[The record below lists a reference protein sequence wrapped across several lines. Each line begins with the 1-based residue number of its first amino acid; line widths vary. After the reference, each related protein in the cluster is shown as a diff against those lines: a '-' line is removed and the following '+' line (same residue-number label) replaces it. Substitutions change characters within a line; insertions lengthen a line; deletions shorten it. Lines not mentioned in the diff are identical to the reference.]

1 MPGPYTYSFL
11 DVNAA
16 LSGPGGVINL
26 AVGAGAAEEGISFEP
41 TEERD
46 HMQIG
51 AGGEGMHSLLAD
63 RSGKITIRLLKN
75 SPTNQQLQQM
85 MNFQSASAATFG
97 QNTVSLSMVT
107 SGDSISAAQ
116 VAFAKQPSI
125 VYDKIGPMIEW
136 TFNAVSLNFNLGA
149 GV

>member
-1 MPGPYTYSFL
+1 MPGPYTYSML
-11 DVNAA
+11 DVNCA

-26 AVGAGAAEEGISFEP
+26 GAGAGVAEEGISFEP

-51 AGGEGMHSLLAD
+51 ADGQGMHSLLAD
-63 RSGKITIRLLKN
+63 RSGKITVRLLKN

-85 MNFQSASAATFG
+85 MNFQSASAATFA
-97 QNTVSLSMVT
+97 QNTVSLST
-107 SGDSISAAQ
+107 ATGGDSISASQ

-125 VYDKIGPMIEW
+125 VYDKVGPMLEW
-136 TFNAVSLNFNLGA
+136 TFNAVNINFNLGA
-149 GV
+149 GI